1 MSGYCW
7 AGGNVAVI
15 SVVCC
20 AAQPDPVVV
29 WVQGPDIDRL
39 RLGNYIAAEQR
50 AGMRQLY
57 APRGGVANASVE
69 PATQKIYGATVLV
82 SSTCPTNV
90 GS

>member
-20 AAQPDPVVV
+20 AAQPDPVFV

-50 AGMRQLY
+50 AGMSQLY

-69 PATQKIYGATVLV
+69 PATQKNYGATVLV
-82 SSTCPTNV
+82 YFVT
-90 GS
+90 